1 MGRTVRVW
9 ATSDIHGNLTRM
21 RRDSVECSPL
31 GCDIAIFAGD
41 TAPLSWAMDVR
52 EQIVWWQT
60 EFREWVN
67 QFKGT
72 EFVIIPGNHDILFEC
87 DNMPQPDLPK
97 NCHLLIDKG
106 IELCGLS
113 IYGTP
118 WVPHING
125 NWAFESYKIDESD
138 IARRYAGIPD
148 GLDILVCHT
157 PPRIGTAK
165 IDLSYY
171 DESHWM
177 CFGSKTLALE
187 IGVKKPRYVF
197 CGHIHE
203 GDHEVFVCND
213 GATEIR
219 NVAHVNEHYKPVN
232 NPAIVEIET
241 KQ

>member
-157 PPRIGTAK
+157 PPRINGEK
-165 IDLSYY
+165 IDVSLDY
-171 DESHWM
+171 ENGTTP
-177 CFGSKTLALE
+177 FGSVTLADA
-187 IGVKKPRYVF
+187 IGKKKPGHVF
-197 CGHIHE
+197 CGHIHS
-203 GDHEVFVCND
+203 GSHDPVFMNEN
-213 GATEIR
+213 ATEIR
-219 NVAHVNEHYKPVN
+219 NVSHVNERYIPAYC
-232 NPAIVEIET
+232 PAIVEIKT
-241 KQ
+241 KR